1 MKRTN
6 TDKIV
11 EKYFKDKMP
20 KDIRQLLAMTHY
32 DLNFGPAHGYVDG
45 IDTANDCEVQ
55 WHGFESACE
64 RLKEWIQDMLPTQ
77 VWVDMDSDYVSEY
90 EPQGE
95 EIDGER
101 NEPFLEETYYF
112 DSKAIKRAVFGEL
125 GEYL

>member
-32 DLNFGPAHGYVDG
+32 DLNFGPSHGYVDG

-55 WHGFESACE
+55 WPGFESACE
-64 RLKEWIQDMLPTQ
+64 ALKGWCNEMLPSE
-77 VWVDMDSDYVSEY
+77 VWVDTDCDYVSVY

-95 EIDGER
+95 DIDGEYQ
-101 NEPFLEETYYF
+101 EPFTENTYHLT
-112 DSKAIKRAVFGEL
+112 SKEIKRAVFGEL